1 MDSIQLKN
9 KKLAEKY
16 PFLAPRNVWT
26 DEIDGDYDYGYLLLT
41 DYTGWWKRFGIPLC
55 EDLKN
60 ILIRNNC
67 LDKFRFSQVK
77 EKYGSLRLYDF
88 GAPQE
93 WHTHLFA
100 WEYISAHTC
109 MKCGAFPISMKDDGW
124 IIPYCDNCWAKIH
137 PHDDINRKD
146 DTVIL
151 EKELK
156 ITQFSTDGD
165 TVITID
171 LIPFYESIGYKMT

>member
-1 MDSIQLKN
+1 MDSIQLRN
-9 KKLAEKY
+9 KELAEKY
-16 PFLAPRNVWT
+16 PFLVPRNVWT
-26 DEIDGDYDYGYLLLT
+26 DEIDGDYNYDYLLLT

-88 GAPQE
+88 SAPQE

-100 WEYISAHTC
+100 WEY
-109 MKCGAFPISMKDDGW
+109 SM
-124 IIPYCDNCWAKIH
+124 
-137 PHDDINRKD
+137 
-146 DTVIL
+146 L
-151 EKELK
+151 
-156 ITQFSTDGD
+156 
-165 TVITID
+165 
-171 LIPFYESIGYKMT
+171 